1 MCINFSTK
9 KYFTNFLSCLS
20 ICVLWCQLP
29 HPPVVSIIV
38 VYKNKA
44 NKKLHPRT
52 CRISLIYFLHI
63 FTIIKVI
70 INFKKE
76 NT

>member
-1 MCINFSTK
+1 MCINFSIEM
-9 KYFTNFLSCLS
+9 YFTNFLLYMN
-20 ICVLWCQLP
+20 IFALWCQLP

-44 NKKLHPRT
+44 KIPSS

-63 FTIIKVI
+63 FTIVKVF
-70 INFKKE
+70 NNCKKE
-76 NT
+76 NI